1 MTKQKRFKKVVE
13 KEDGWSMIIVSIFSG
28 ILLAT
33 HGILC
38 FFIIPLDTIS
48 FNIGA
53 VITLSLCVLVGGFTI
68 IISGIYWFSYNI
80 KSRKVYW
87 VEVKE

>member
-13 KEDGWSMIIVSIFSG
+13 KEDGWSMIIVSILSG

-53 VITLSLCVLVGGFTI
+53 VILCVLVGGFTI